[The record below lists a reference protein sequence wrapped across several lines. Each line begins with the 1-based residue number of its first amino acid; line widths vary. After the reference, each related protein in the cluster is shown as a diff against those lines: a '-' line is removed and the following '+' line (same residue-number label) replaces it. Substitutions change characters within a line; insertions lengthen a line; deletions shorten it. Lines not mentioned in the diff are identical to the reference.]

1 MTIDKQLKKYAK
13 LIVEAGLNVQK
24 GQELFIDAS
33 VDAAVLVRLVTKAAY
48 EVGAKEVIVR
58 YNDGIVS
65 RMKYEY
71 GDKELFEN
79 VPTWLSDMYNSYAD
93 NKAAFLTIL
102 SDDPEVYKGVDAS
115 KMATWSANLNK
126 ALKPFRDSL
135 DMAINTW
142 CIVGASSVKWANK
155 VFPDMS
161 DDEAVEALWNAIFKT
176 VKVDQED
183 PMEAWQQH
191 RRSFE
196 RRVKHINSLGLETLT
211 YTNAAGTDITIGLTD
226 KYEFAGGGSYTVGDL
241 YFFPNMPTEEIFS
254 TPHKDKADGIV
265 YSALPLNYNG
275 NIIDEFFLEFK
286 DGVVINFG
294 AKQGEQI
301 LKELIETDE
310 GSHHLGEVALVPYD
324 SPISNMNILF
334 YNTLFDENAVCH
346 FAIGKGFPECYT
358 GGLEMTKEQ
367 LLEKGINDSLT
378 HVDFMIGTEDLK
390 IVGKTKDG
398 KEVEIFVDGNFAF

>member
-183 PMEAWQQH
+183 PIEAWQQH